1 VLLKLYSFSLEN
13 CKCTVGDIKKPRSDA
28 LFDYDLGYETLY
40 MTVIGLEKKML

>member
-1 VLLKLYSFSLEN
+1 MHSWRY
-13 CKCTVGDIKKPRSDA
+13 KKNRSDA